1 MLKAKSI
8 RSWFRDGRFFPSV
21 GIFGLFDG
29 QAIPWK
35 KGTEKAMLD
44 SFKTS
49 FKAGEFDSYIKVV
62 DKKREENTAKLLNAR
77 KQNW

>member
-1 MLKAKSI
+1 V
-8 RSWFRDGRFFPSV
+8 PSV

-29 QAIPWK
+29 QAISWK

-49 FKAGEFDSYIKVV
+49 HKAGEFASYVKVV
-62 DKKREENTAKLLNAR
+62 DKKREANTAKLLEAR
-77 KQNW
+77 KKIGKTATKSK